1 MYPNQQPQNN
11 GQPTGP
17 APQPQPQPYAPQPSY
32 PQQPAPAQPQQPGYG
47 PQPTPTYAV
56 DYLDQIAPPPPQQ
69 KFFSGSFGKI
79 FLLMIVLLL
88 VGVGVIVASGG
99 KSKTGDLELVTVRL
113 ENMQKVAKTEHKYLK
128 SGDLTANNA
137 TLQTWFAGN
146 ASQGYD
152 LLKQAGVQKNKIDKE
167 ITASEKAAA
176 AKLTEEFYEARLNA
190 NLDRDYAREM
200 AFQLQLIKT
209 ALDKMSKKSEAKAI
223 REYAKSASTNLAPIQ
238 KSFADFDD
246 STDG

>member
-17 APQPQPQPYAPQPSY
+17 APSPQPQPYPPQSY
-32 PQQPAPAQPQQPGYG
+32 PQQPVAPQSQQPGYG

-69 KFFSGSFGKI
+69 KFFSGAFGKI
-79 FLLMIVLLL
+79 FLIMIVLLL
-88 VGVGVIVASGG
+88 FGVGIIVATSG
-99 KSKTGDLELVTVRL
+99 KSRTGDLELVTVRL

-146 ASQGYD
+146 ASQGYS
-152 LLKQAGVQKNKIDKE
+152 LLKQAGVQKNQIDKE
-167 ITASEKAAA
+167 ITANEKAAA
-176 AKLTEEFYEARLNA
+176 AQLTTDFNDARLNA
-190 NLDRDYAREM
+190 NLDRVYAREM
-200 AFQLQLIKT
+200 AFQLQLVKT

-223 REYAKSASTNLAPIQ
+223 REYAKSASTNLTPIQ
-238 KSFADFDD
+238 KTFADFDD
-246 STDG
+246 STDN